1 MLNRIEYATD
11 LYKSDRELMTSYQNA
26 VKKVEDWTMQLA
38 DEMDSL
44 LALQDKYQT
53 QQGELKTLMAKLE
66 QHKEAYAQQLA
77 EAQKQAQ
84 DYKKTISKQEAII
97 RAQEAAAARA
107 NANTYDGGGT
117 GASGGIASDSYLKDP
132 DCNPSQTTDVSGADI
147 VAFAQQ
153 FVGNPYVWGGNSLTN
168 GVDCSGFV
176 HQVYAHFGISTPRYS
191 QAFKSVGQPVSYQ
204 NIQAGDVVVYPGHV
218 AIYIGNG
225 NIVEAQSTRAGITNS
240 RPVNCHTITA
250 IRRVVEEFL
259 MRPKHLVSIVL
270 IAVVLVMLMRNNNS
284 MTNARPLV
292 YRESLDEVAA
302 QINGETLTLRDM
314 AFYVGY
320 EEYQIQQEALV
331 YDPDDPNRY
340 WSMRVEGGFM
350 NAVARK
356 NAMQMALHDELFYQ
370 MAMEEGLTLDD
381 NDQKHMDNKL
391 EDFWED
397 LTERQGETALGIS
410 RKDAKKTIQRIA
422 YAQKYQ
428 EVYAQ
433 LHNRTYDDYAY
444 MEDSYQKLL
453 KKQKYKVNA
462 KVWNRVSLGNVTYN
476 NKKKEDKKMS
486 VKLGRNDP

>member
-1 MLNRIEYATD
+1 MHKKIHVKTKNKICAAVLVFVLAGSLTAGACAVPNVYAKTEAEKKRDAYKKKLKAKNSDIANIKDSQSDVKDSISAAAAKMKTLLSKQEQLKSDIKDKQNEVEQANKKLEEAKEEEQKQYDAMKLRIQYLYENSTDNSIWSAILESNGLSDMLNRIEYATD

-66 QHKEAYAQQLA
+66 QQKDAYAQQLA

-176 HQVYAHFGISTPRYS
+176 HLVYAHFGIGTPRYS

-250 IRRVVEEFL
+250 IRR
-259 MRPKHLVSIVL
+259 LV
-270 IAVVLVMLMRNNNS
+270 
-284 MTNARPLV
+284 
-292 YRESLDEVAA
+292 
-302 QINGETLTLRDM
+302 
-314 AFYVGY
+314 
-320 EEYQIQQEALV
+320 
-331 YDPDDPNRY
+331 
-340 WSMRVEGGFM
+340 
-350 NAVARK
+350 
-356 NAMQMALHDELFYQ
+356 
-370 MAMEEGLTLDD
+370 
-381 NDQKHMDNKL
+381 
-391 EDFWED
+391 
-397 LTERQGETALGIS
+397 
-410 RKDAKKTIQRIA
+410 
-422 YAQKYQ
+422 
-428 EVYAQ
+428 
-433 LHNRTYDDYAY
+433 
-444 MEDSYQKLL
+444 
-453 KKQKYKVNA
+453 
-462 KVWNRVSLGNVTYN
+462 
-476 NKKKEDKKMS
+476 
-486 VKLGRNDP
+486 

>member
-1 MLNRIEYATD
+1 MHKKIHVKTKNKICAAVLVFVLAGSLTAGACAVPNVYAKTEAEKKRDAYKKKLKAKNSDIANIKDSQSDVKDSITVAAAKMKTLLSKQEQLKSDIKDKQNEVEQANKKLEEAKEEEQNQYDAMKLRIQYLYENSTDNSIWSAILESNGLSDMLNRIEYATD

-66 QHKEAYAQQLA
+66 QQKDAYAQQLA
-77 EAQKQAQ
+77 EAQQQAQ

-250 IRRVVEEFL
+250 IRR
-259 MRPKHLVSIVL
+259 LV
-270 IAVVLVMLMRNNNS
+270 
-284 MTNARPLV
+284 
-292 YRESLDEVAA
+292 
-302 QINGETLTLRDM
+302 
-314 AFYVGY
+314 
-320 EEYQIQQEALV
+320 
-331 YDPDDPNRY
+331 
-340 WSMRVEGGFM
+340 
-350 NAVARK
+350 
-356 NAMQMALHDELFYQ
+356 
-370 MAMEEGLTLDD
+370 
-381 NDQKHMDNKL
+381 
-391 EDFWED
+391 
-397 LTERQGETALGIS
+397 
-410 RKDAKKTIQRIA
+410 
-422 YAQKYQ
+422 
-428 EVYAQ
+428 
-433 LHNRTYDDYAY
+433 
-444 MEDSYQKLL
+444 
-453 KKQKYKVNA
+453 
-462 KVWNRVSLGNVTYN
+462 
-476 NKKKEDKKMS
+476 
-486 VKLGRNDP
+486 

>member
-1 MLNRIEYATD
+1 MHKKIHVKTKNKICAAVLVFVLAGSLTAGACAVPNVYAKTEAEKKRDAYKKKLKAKNSDIANIKDSQSDVKDSITAAAARMKTLLSKQEQLKSDIKDKQNEVEQANKKLEEAKEEEQNQYDAMKLRIQYLYENSTDNSIWSAILESNGLSDMLNRIEYATD

-44 LALQDKYQT
+44 LALQDKYQI

-66 QHKEAYAQQLA
+66 QQKDAYAQQLA

-250 IRRVVEEFL
+250 IRR
-259 MRPKHLVSIVL
+259 LV
-270 IAVVLVMLMRNNNS
+270 
-284 MTNARPLV
+284 
-292 YRESLDEVAA
+292 
-302 QINGETLTLRDM
+302 
-314 AFYVGY
+314 
-320 EEYQIQQEALV
+320 
-331 YDPDDPNRY
+331 
-340 WSMRVEGGFM
+340 
-350 NAVARK
+350 
-356 NAMQMALHDELFYQ
+356 
-370 MAMEEGLTLDD
+370 
-381 NDQKHMDNKL
+381 
-391 EDFWED
+391 
-397 LTERQGETALGIS
+397 
-410 RKDAKKTIQRIA
+410 
-422 YAQKYQ
+422 
-428 EVYAQ
+428 
-433 LHNRTYDDYAY
+433 
-444 MEDSYQKLL
+444 
-453 KKQKYKVNA
+453 
-462 KVWNRVSLGNVTYN
+462 
-476 NKKKEDKKMS
+476 
-486 VKLGRNDP
+486 

>member
-1 MLNRIEYATD
+1 MHKKIHVKTKNKICAAVLVFVLAGSLTAGACAVPNVYAKTEAEKKRDAYKKKLREKNGDIANIKDSQSDVKDSISVAAAKMKTLLSKQEQLKSDIKDKQNEVEQANKKLEEAKEEEQKQYDAMKLRIQYLYENSTDNSIWSAILESNGLSDMLNRIEYATD

-66 QHKEAYAQQLA
+66 KQKDAYAQQLA

-132 DCNPSQTTDVSGADI
+132 DCNPSQTTNVGGEDI
-147 VAFAQQ
+147 VAYAQQ

-250 IRRVVEEFL
+250 IRR
-259 MRPKHLVSIVL
+259 LV
-270 IAVVLVMLMRNNNS
+270 
-284 MTNARPLV
+284 
-292 YRESLDEVAA
+292 
-302 QINGETLTLRDM
+302 
-314 AFYVGY
+314 
-320 EEYQIQQEALV
+320 
-331 YDPDDPNRY
+331 
-340 WSMRVEGGFM
+340 
-350 NAVARK
+350 
-356 NAMQMALHDELFYQ
+356 
-370 MAMEEGLTLDD
+370 
-381 NDQKHMDNKL
+381 
-391 EDFWED
+391 
-397 LTERQGETALGIS
+397 
-410 RKDAKKTIQRIA
+410 
-422 YAQKYQ
+422 
-428 EVYAQ
+428 
-433 LHNRTYDDYAY
+433 
-444 MEDSYQKLL
+444 
-453 KKQKYKVNA
+453 
-462 KVWNRVSLGNVTYN
+462 
-476 NKKKEDKKMS
+476 
-486 VKLGRNDP
+486 

>member
-1 MLNRIEYATD
+1 MHKKIHVKTKNKICAAVLVFVLAGSLTAGACAVPNVYAKTEAEKKRDAYKKKLKAKNSDIANIKDSQSDVKDSITAAAARMKTLLSKQEQLKSDIKDKQNEVEQANKKLEEAKEEEQNQYDAMKLRIQYLYENSTDNSIWSAILESNGLSDMLNRIEYATD

-53 QQGELKTLMAKLE
+53 QQGELKTHMAKLE
-66 QHKEAYAQQLA
+66 QQKDAYAQQLA

-250 IRRVVEEFL
+250 IRR
-259 MRPKHLVSIVL
+259 LV
-270 IAVVLVMLMRNNNS
+270 
-284 MTNARPLV
+284 
-292 YRESLDEVAA
+292 
-302 QINGETLTLRDM
+302 
-314 AFYVGY
+314 
-320 EEYQIQQEALV
+320 
-331 YDPDDPNRY
+331 
-340 WSMRVEGGFM
+340 
-350 NAVARK
+350 
-356 NAMQMALHDELFYQ
+356 
-370 MAMEEGLTLDD
+370 
-381 NDQKHMDNKL
+381 
-391 EDFWED
+391 
-397 LTERQGETALGIS
+397 
-410 RKDAKKTIQRIA
+410 
-422 YAQKYQ
+422 
-428 EVYAQ
+428 
-433 LHNRTYDDYAY
+433 
-444 MEDSYQKLL
+444 
-453 KKQKYKVNA
+453 
-462 KVWNRVSLGNVTYN
+462 
-476 NKKKEDKKMS
+476 
-486 VKLGRNDP
+486 

>member
-1 MLNRIEYATD
+1 MHKKIHVKTKNKICAAVLVFVLAGSLTAGACAVPNVYAKTEAEKKRDAYKKKLKAKNSDIANIKDSQSDVKDSITAAAAKMKTLLSKQEQLKSDIKDKQNEVEQANKKLEEAKEEEQNQYDAMKLRIQYLYENSTDNSIWSAILESNGLSDMLNRIEYATD

-66 QHKEAYAQQLA
+66 QQKDAYAQQLA

-250 IRRVVEEFL
+250 ICR
-259 MRPKHLVSIVL
+259 LV
-270 IAVVLVMLMRNNNS
+270 
-284 MTNARPLV
+284 
-292 YRESLDEVAA
+292 
-302 QINGETLTLRDM
+302 
-314 AFYVGY
+314 
-320 EEYQIQQEALV
+320 
-331 YDPDDPNRY
+331 
-340 WSMRVEGGFM
+340 
-350 NAVARK
+350 
-356 NAMQMALHDELFYQ
+356 
-370 MAMEEGLTLDD
+370 
-381 NDQKHMDNKL
+381 
-391 EDFWED
+391 
-397 LTERQGETALGIS
+397 
-410 RKDAKKTIQRIA
+410 
-422 YAQKYQ
+422 
-428 EVYAQ
+428 
-433 LHNRTYDDYAY
+433 
-444 MEDSYQKLL
+444 
-453 KKQKYKVNA
+453 
-462 KVWNRVSLGNVTYN
+462 
-476 NKKKEDKKMS
+476 
-486 VKLGRNDP
+486 

>member
-1 MLNRIEYATD
+1 MHKKIHVKTKNKICAAVLVFVLAGSLTAGACAVPNVYAKTEAEKKRDAYKKKLKAKNSDIANIKDSQSDVKDSITVAAAKMKTLLSKQEQLKSDIKDKQNEVEQANKKLEEAKEEEQNQYDAMKLRIQYLYENSTDNSIWSAILESNGLSDMLNRIEYATD

-66 QHKEAYAQQLA
+66 QQKDAYAQQLA

-250 IRRVVEEFL
+250 IRR
-259 MRPKHLVSIVL
+259 LV
-270 IAVVLVMLMRNNNS
+270 
-284 MTNARPLV
+284 
-292 YRESLDEVAA
+292 
-302 QINGETLTLRDM
+302 
-314 AFYVGY
+314 
-320 EEYQIQQEALV
+320 
-331 YDPDDPNRY
+331 
-340 WSMRVEGGFM
+340 
-350 NAVARK
+350 
-356 NAMQMALHDELFYQ
+356 
-370 MAMEEGLTLDD
+370 
-381 NDQKHMDNKL
+381 
-391 EDFWED
+391 
-397 LTERQGETALGIS
+397 
-410 RKDAKKTIQRIA
+410 
-422 YAQKYQ
+422 
-428 EVYAQ
+428 
-433 LHNRTYDDYAY
+433 
-444 MEDSYQKLL
+444 
-453 KKQKYKVNA
+453 
-462 KVWNRVSLGNVTYN
+462 
-476 NKKKEDKKMS
+476 
-486 VKLGRNDP
+486 

>member
-1 MLNRIEYATD
+1 MHKKIHVKTKNKICAAVLVFVLAGSLTAGACAVPNVYAKTEAEKKRDAYKKKLKAKNSDIANIKDSQSDVKDSITAAAARMKTLLSKQEQLKSDIKDKQNEVEQANKKLEEAKEEEQNQYDAMKLRIQYLYENSTDNSIWSAILESNGLSDMLNRIEYATD

-66 QHKEAYAQQLA
+66 QQKDAYAQQLA

-107 NANTYDGGGT
+107 NVNTYDGGGT

-250 IRRVVEEFL
+250 IRR
-259 MRPKHLVSIVL
+259 LV
-270 IAVVLVMLMRNNNS
+270 
-284 MTNARPLV
+284 
-292 YRESLDEVAA
+292 
-302 QINGETLTLRDM
+302 
-314 AFYVGY
+314 
-320 EEYQIQQEALV
+320 
-331 YDPDDPNRY
+331 
-340 WSMRVEGGFM
+340 
-350 NAVARK
+350 
-356 NAMQMALHDELFYQ
+356 
-370 MAMEEGLTLDD
+370 
-381 NDQKHMDNKL
+381 
-391 EDFWED
+391 
-397 LTERQGETALGIS
+397 
-410 RKDAKKTIQRIA
+410 
-422 YAQKYQ
+422 
-428 EVYAQ
+428 
-433 LHNRTYDDYAY
+433 
-444 MEDSYQKLL
+444 
-453 KKQKYKVNA
+453 
-462 KVWNRVSLGNVTYN
+462 
-476 NKKKEDKKMS
+476 
-486 VKLGRNDP
+486 

>member
-1 MLNRIEYATD
+1 MHKKIHVKTKNKICAAVLVFVLAGSLTAGACAVPNVYAKTEAEKKRDAYKKKLKAKNSDIANIKDSQSDVKDSITVAAAKMKTLLSKQEQLKSDIKDKQNEVEQANKKLEEAKEEEQKQYDAMKLRIQYLYENSTDNSIWSAILESNGLSDMLNRIEYATD

-66 QHKEAYAQQLA
+66 QQKDAYAQQLA

-153 FVGNPYVWGGNSLTN
+153 FVGHPYVWGGNSLTN

-218 AIYIGNG
+218 AIYIGN
-225 NIVEAQSTRAGITNS
+225 NTIVHAS
-240 RPVNCHTITA
+240 
-250 IRRVVEEFL
+250 
-259 MRPKHLVSIVL
+259 
-270 IAVVLVMLMRNNNS
+270 
-284 MTNARPLV
+284 NARDGIKLTSPAN
-292 YRESLDEVAA
+292 YRTIL
-302 QINGETLTLRDM
+302 
-314 AFYVGY
+314 
-320 EEYQIQQEALV
+320 
-331 YDPDDPNRY
+331 
-340 WSMRVEGGFM
+340 
-350 NAVARK
+350 AVR
-356 NAMQMALHDELFYQ
+356 
-370 MAMEEGLTLDD
+370 
-381 NDQKHMDNKL
+381 
-391 EDFWED
+391 
-397 LTERQGETALGIS
+397 
-410 RKDAKKTIQRIA
+410 RIF
-422 YAQKYQ
+422 
-428 EVYAQ
+428 
-433 LHNRTYDDYAY
+433 
-444 MEDSYQKLL
+444 
-453 KKQKYKVNA
+453 
-462 KVWNRVSLGNVTYN
+462 
-476 NKKKEDKKMS
+476 
-486 VKLGRNDP
+486 

>member
-1 MLNRIEYATD
+1 MHKKIHVKTKNKICAAVLVFVLAGSLTAGACAVPNVYAKTEAEKKRDAYKKKLKAKNSDIANIKDSQSDVKDSITAAAARMKTLLSKQEQLKSDIKDKQNEVEQANKKLEEAKEEEQNQYDAMKLRIQYLYENSTDNSIWSAILESNGLSDMLNRIEYATD

-66 QHKEAYAQQLA
+66 QQKDAYAQQLA

-176 HQVYAHFGISTPRYS
+176 HQVYAHFVISTPRYS

-250 IRRVVEEFL
+250 IRR
-259 MRPKHLVSIVL
+259 LV
-270 IAVVLVMLMRNNNS
+270 
-284 MTNARPLV
+284 
-292 YRESLDEVAA
+292 
-302 QINGETLTLRDM
+302 
-314 AFYVGY
+314 
-320 EEYQIQQEALV
+320 
-331 YDPDDPNRY
+331 
-340 WSMRVEGGFM
+340 
-350 NAVARK
+350 
-356 NAMQMALHDELFYQ
+356 
-370 MAMEEGLTLDD
+370 
-381 NDQKHMDNKL
+381 
-391 EDFWED
+391 
-397 LTERQGETALGIS
+397 
-410 RKDAKKTIQRIA
+410 
-422 YAQKYQ
+422 
-428 EVYAQ
+428 
-433 LHNRTYDDYAY
+433 
-444 MEDSYQKLL
+444 
-453 KKQKYKVNA
+453 
-462 KVWNRVSLGNVTYN
+462 
-476 NKKKEDKKMS
+476 
-486 VKLGRNDP
+486 

>member
-1 MLNRIEYATD
+1 MHKKIHVKTKNKICAAVLVFVLAGSLTAGACAVPNVYAKTEAEKKRDAYKKKLKAKNSDIANIKDSQSDVKDSITAAAAKMKTLLSKQEQLKSDIKDKQNEVEQANKKLEEAKEEEQNQYDAMKLRIHYLYENSTDNSIWSAILESNGLSDMLNRIEYATD

-66 QHKEAYAQQLA
+66 QQKDAYAQQLA

-250 IRRVVEEFL
+250 IRR
-259 MRPKHLVSIVL
+259 LV
-270 IAVVLVMLMRNNNS
+270 
-284 MTNARPLV
+284 
-292 YRESLDEVAA
+292 
-302 QINGETLTLRDM
+302 
-314 AFYVGY
+314 
-320 EEYQIQQEALV
+320 
-331 YDPDDPNRY
+331 
-340 WSMRVEGGFM
+340 
-350 NAVARK
+350 
-356 NAMQMALHDELFYQ
+356 
-370 MAMEEGLTLDD
+370 
-381 NDQKHMDNKL
+381 
-391 EDFWED
+391 
-397 LTERQGETALGIS
+397 
-410 RKDAKKTIQRIA
+410 
-422 YAQKYQ
+422 
-428 EVYAQ
+428 
-433 LHNRTYDDYAY
+433 
-444 MEDSYQKLL
+444 
-453 KKQKYKVNA
+453 
-462 KVWNRVSLGNVTYN
+462 
-476 NKKKEDKKMS
+476 
-486 VKLGRNDP
+486 

>member
-1 MLNRIEYATD
+1 MHKKIHVKTKNKICAAVLVFVLAGSLTAGACAVPNVYAKTEAEKKRDAYKKKLKAKNSDIANIKDSQSDVKDSITAAAARMKTLLSKQEQLKSDIKDKQNEVEQANKKLEEAKEEEQNQYDAMKLRIQYLYENSTDNSIWSAILESNGLSDMLNRIEYATD

-66 QHKEAYAQQLA
+66 QQKDAYAQQLA

-225 NIVEAQSTRAGITNS
+225 NIVEAQSTKAGITNS

-250 IRRVVEEFL
+250 IRR
-259 MRPKHLVSIVL
+259 LV
-270 IAVVLVMLMRNNNS
+270 
-284 MTNARPLV
+284 
-292 YRESLDEVAA
+292 
-302 QINGETLTLRDM
+302 
-314 AFYVGY
+314 
-320 EEYQIQQEALV
+320 
-331 YDPDDPNRY
+331 
-340 WSMRVEGGFM
+340 
-350 NAVARK
+350 
-356 NAMQMALHDELFYQ
+356 
-370 MAMEEGLTLDD
+370 
-381 NDQKHMDNKL
+381 
-391 EDFWED
+391 
-397 LTERQGETALGIS
+397 
-410 RKDAKKTIQRIA
+410 
-422 YAQKYQ
+422 
-428 EVYAQ
+428 
-433 LHNRTYDDYAY
+433 
-444 MEDSYQKLL
+444 
-453 KKQKYKVNA
+453 
-462 KVWNRVSLGNVTYN
+462 
-476 NKKKEDKKMS
+476 
-486 VKLGRNDP
+486 

>member
-1 MLNRIEYATD
+1 MHKKIHVKTMNKICAAVLVFVLAGSLTAGACAVPNVYAKTEAEKKRDAYKKKLKAKNSDIANIKDSQSDVKDSITAAAAKMKTLLSKQEQLKSDIKDKQNEVEQANKKLEEAKEEEQNQYDAMKLRIQYLYENSTDNSIWSAILESNGLSDMLNRIEYATD

-66 QHKEAYAQQLA
+66 QQKDAYAQQLA

-250 IRRVVEEFL
+250 IRR
-259 MRPKHLVSIVL
+259 LV
-270 IAVVLVMLMRNNNS
+270 
-284 MTNARPLV
+284 
-292 YRESLDEVAA
+292 
-302 QINGETLTLRDM
+302 
-314 AFYVGY
+314 
-320 EEYQIQQEALV
+320 
-331 YDPDDPNRY
+331 
-340 WSMRVEGGFM
+340 
-350 NAVARK
+350 
-356 NAMQMALHDELFYQ
+356 
-370 MAMEEGLTLDD
+370 
-381 NDQKHMDNKL
+381 
-391 EDFWED
+391 
-397 LTERQGETALGIS
+397 
-410 RKDAKKTIQRIA
+410 
-422 YAQKYQ
+422 
-428 EVYAQ
+428 
-433 LHNRTYDDYAY
+433 
-444 MEDSYQKLL
+444 
-453 KKQKYKVNA
+453 
-462 KVWNRVSLGNVTYN
+462 
-476 NKKKEDKKMS
+476 
-486 VKLGRNDP
+486 

>member
-1 MLNRIEYATD
+1 MHKKIHVKTKNKICAAVLVFVLAGSLTAGACAVPNVYAKTEAEKKRDAYKKKLKAKNSDIANIKDSQSDVKDSITAAAAKMKTLLSKQEQLKSDIKDKQNEVEQANKKLEEAKEEEQNQYDAMKLRIQYLYENSTDNSIWSAILESNGLSDMLNRIEYATD

-66 QHKEAYAQQLA
+66 QQKDAYAQQLA

-107 NANTYDGGGT
+107 YANTYDGGGT

-218 AIYIGNG
+218 AIYIGHG

-250 IRRVVEEFL
+250 IRR
-259 MRPKHLVSIVL
+259 LV
-270 IAVVLVMLMRNNNS
+270 
-284 MTNARPLV
+284 
-292 YRESLDEVAA
+292 
-302 QINGETLTLRDM
+302 
-314 AFYVGY
+314 
-320 EEYQIQQEALV
+320 
-331 YDPDDPNRY
+331 
-340 WSMRVEGGFM
+340 
-350 NAVARK
+350 
-356 NAMQMALHDELFYQ
+356 
-370 MAMEEGLTLDD
+370 
-381 NDQKHMDNKL
+381 
-391 EDFWED
+391 
-397 LTERQGETALGIS
+397 
-410 RKDAKKTIQRIA
+410 
-422 YAQKYQ
+422 
-428 EVYAQ
+428 
-433 LHNRTYDDYAY
+433 
-444 MEDSYQKLL
+444 
-453 KKQKYKVNA
+453 
-462 KVWNRVSLGNVTYN
+462 
-476 NKKKEDKKMS
+476 
-486 VKLGRNDP
+486 

>member
-1 MLNRIEYATD
+1 MHKKIHVKTKNKICAAVLVFVLAGSLTAGACAVPNVYAKTEAEKKRDAYKKKLKAKNSDIANIKDSQSDVKDSITAAAARMKTLLSKQEQLKSDIKDKQNEVEQANKKLEEAKEEEQKQYDAMKLRIQYLYENSTDNSIWSAILESNGLSDMLNRIEYATD

-66 QHKEAYAQQLA
+66 QQKDAYAQQLA

-250 IRRVVEEFL
+250 IRR
-259 MRPKHLVSIVL
+259 LV
-270 IAVVLVMLMRNNNS
+270 
-284 MTNARPLV
+284 
-292 YRESLDEVAA
+292 
-302 QINGETLTLRDM
+302 
-314 AFYVGY
+314 
-320 EEYQIQQEALV
+320 
-331 YDPDDPNRY
+331 
-340 WSMRVEGGFM
+340 
-350 NAVARK
+350 
-356 NAMQMALHDELFYQ
+356 
-370 MAMEEGLTLDD
+370 
-381 NDQKHMDNKL
+381 
-391 EDFWED
+391 
-397 LTERQGETALGIS
+397 
-410 RKDAKKTIQRIA
+410 
-422 YAQKYQ
+422 
-428 EVYAQ
+428 
-433 LHNRTYDDYAY
+433 
-444 MEDSYQKLL
+444 
-453 KKQKYKVNA
+453 
-462 KVWNRVSLGNVTYN
+462 
-476 NKKKEDKKMS
+476 
-486 VKLGRNDP
+486 

>member
-1 MLNRIEYATD
+1 MHKKIHVKTKNKICAAVLVFVLAGSLTAGACAVPNVYAKTEAEKKRDAYKKKLKAKNSDIANIKDSQSDVKDSITAAAAKMKTLLSKQEQLKSDIKDKQNEVEQANKKLEEAKEEEQNQYDAMKLRIQYLYENSTDNSIWSAILESNGLSDMLNRIEYATD

-66 QHKEAYAQQLA
+66 QQKDAYAQQLA

-107 NANTYDGGGT
+107 KANTYDGGGT

-250 IRRVVEEFL
+250 IRR
-259 MRPKHLVSIVL
+259 LV
-270 IAVVLVMLMRNNNS
+270 
-284 MTNARPLV
+284 
-292 YRESLDEVAA
+292 
-302 QINGETLTLRDM
+302 
-314 AFYVGY
+314 
-320 EEYQIQQEALV
+320 
-331 YDPDDPNRY
+331 
-340 WSMRVEGGFM
+340 
-350 NAVARK
+350 
-356 NAMQMALHDELFYQ
+356 
-370 MAMEEGLTLDD
+370 
-381 NDQKHMDNKL
+381 
-391 EDFWED
+391 
-397 LTERQGETALGIS
+397 
-410 RKDAKKTIQRIA
+410 
-422 YAQKYQ
+422 
-428 EVYAQ
+428 
-433 LHNRTYDDYAY
+433 
-444 MEDSYQKLL
+444 
-453 KKQKYKVNA
+453 
-462 KVWNRVSLGNVTYN
+462 
-476 NKKKEDKKMS
+476 
-486 VKLGRNDP
+486 

>member
-1 MLNRIEYATD
+1 MHKKIHVKTKNKICAAVLVFVLAGSLTAGACAVPNVYAKTEAEKKRDAYKKKLKAKNSDIANIKDSQSDVKDSITAAAARMKTLLSKQEQLKSDIKDKQNEVEQANKKLEEAKEEEQDQYDAMKLRIQYLYENSTDNSIWSAILESNGLSDMLNRIEYATD

-66 QHKEAYAQQLA
+66 QQKDAYAQQLA

-250 IRRVVEEFL
+250 IRR
-259 MRPKHLVSIVL
+259 LV
-270 IAVVLVMLMRNNNS
+270 
-284 MTNARPLV
+284 
-292 YRESLDEVAA
+292 
-302 QINGETLTLRDM
+302 
-314 AFYVGY
+314 
-320 EEYQIQQEALV
+320 
-331 YDPDDPNRY
+331 
-340 WSMRVEGGFM
+340 
-350 NAVARK
+350 
-356 NAMQMALHDELFYQ
+356 
-370 MAMEEGLTLDD
+370 
-381 NDQKHMDNKL
+381 
-391 EDFWED
+391 
-397 LTERQGETALGIS
+397 
-410 RKDAKKTIQRIA
+410 
-422 YAQKYQ
+422 
-428 EVYAQ
+428 
-433 LHNRTYDDYAY
+433 
-444 MEDSYQKLL
+444 
-453 KKQKYKVNA
+453 
-462 KVWNRVSLGNVTYN
+462 
-476 NKKKEDKKMS
+476 
-486 VKLGRNDP
+486 